1 LIAFVLAAFTTVLTI
16 IGGYLTYSIPDN
28 LLNDVDHALIS
39 LLRSPFPFAD
49 KATTPRSIGSEKRT
63 TKLQA
68 FLLDLSDQQLLTGL
82 ALLIAGVIR
91 HTDITLY
98 SLDVI
103 AALLLLSSTVHLGT
117 IPILRPILRSS
128 RLLKWMRII
137 PMGAKLIGIVAL
149 WVMKTTATWEDAPD
163 TSDIFFKCAIEHFSL
178 EGTSRADATLFILLA
193 VIFLAAYTNV
203 FISLHG
209 PRGGPRGLEDQLSRW
224 LYNIFGIQGLPSQ
237 QQYLQHK
244 SSVTRTK
251 GFFSHLQGLHLAESF
266 AFHECFQSF
275 AWHILWLLFIQ
286 AFSMGL
292 VFVNRQQTGPI
303 SGSLNNWGFGQIVAL
318 AMLALPVYS
327 AVTNYLDP
335 ESQAPYSGLPNAPH
349 EMTQLKS
356 PKRPTAAPMYQ
367 VQHYIRT
374 SQADPTN
381 GNESTARLLSPIRA
395 PRSPLEPQIS
405 YQAFQSRESPVAVEV
420 TGLEDSFDT
429 NPRHIKVK
437 RWHATSA
444 VPFSWRDIRHAIYL
458 RAAWT
463 LVLAVFAGCA
473 MFRISGRLGDAFTFC
488 VGIGGGILARRI
500 GGFLSRLARAVGTE
514 TSKKIARTFRGFVVV
529 LLMVAI
535 LGSVALVVLFS
546 RQDVAFKSVTHWSEE
561 YLLVTVGILC
571 EMAIVPA
578 FIAGY
583 AGLFRHRIVG
593 F

>member
-1 LIAFVLAAFTTVLTI
+1 VLAAFTTVLTI

-49 KATTPRSIGSEKRT
+49 KAATPRSIGSEERT
-63 TKLQA
+63 AKLQA

-128 RLLKWMRII
+128 RVLKWMRIV
-137 PMGAKLIGIVAL
+137 PMGAKLVGIVAL
-149 WVMKTTATWEDAPD
+149 WIMKITTTWNDEPG
-163 TSDIFFKCAIEHFSL
+163 TSDIFFKCAIEHFTL
-178 EGTSRADATLFILLA
+178 RGTSRADATLFILLA
-193 VIFLAAYTNV
+193 VVFLAASTNV

-244 SSVTRTK
+244 SSVTRTQ

-292 VFVNRQQTGPI
+292 VFINRQQTGPI
-303 SGSLNNWGFGQIVAL
+303 SGSLNIWGFGQIVAL
-318 AMLALPVYS
+318 ALLVLPVYS

-335 ESQAPYSGLPNAPH
+335 ESQTPHSGFPKASH
-349 EMTQLKS
+349 EMVQLKS
-356 PKRPTAAPMYQ
+356 PKRPTAAPAYQ
-367 VQHYIRT
+367 VQHYVRT
-374 SQADPTN
+374 LQPYPT
-381 GNESTARLLSPIRA
+381 GDNESTSRLLSPIRA
-395 PRSPLEPQIS
+395 PRSPLEPQNPD
-405 YQAFQSRESPVAVEV
+405 QALQSHGRAFAVELPG
-420 TGLEDSFDT
+420 GLDDGFDT
-429 NPRHIKVK
+429 NPQHIKVK

-444 VPFSWRDIRHAIYL
+444 VPFLWRDIRHAIYL
-458 RAAWT
+458 RAVWT

-488 VGIGGGILARRI
+488 VGIGAGILARRV
-500 GGFLSRLARAVGTE
+500 GGFLSRLARAVGTDM
-514 TSKKIARTFRGFVVV
+514 SRKIARTFRGFMVV
-529 LLMVAI
+529 LLVVAI

-546 RQDVAFKSVTHWSEE
+546 RQDIVLGSVTHWSEE
-561 YLLVTVGILC
+561 YLLVTVGMLC
-571 EMAIVPA
+571 EMALIPA
-578 FIAGY
+578 LIAGY

-593 F
+593 D